1 MASAKIAVSLNKET
15 VERLDR
21 LVSAGVYPS
30 RSRRAIQEALEERLD
45 RLSRDRL
52 SKESAKLDPAYES
65 ALAEE
70 GMVSETEQ
78 WPEY

>member
-1 MASAKIAVSLNKET
+1 MPSAKIAISLNKDT
-15 VERLDR
+15 VEKLDR
-21 LVSAGVYPS
+21 LVVEGIYPS
-30 RSRRAIQEALEERLD
+30 RSRAIQEALEERLN

-52 SKESAKLDPAYES
+52 SRECAKLDPAYES

-70 GMVSETEQ
+70 GMVSEVEQ

>member
-1 MASAKIAVSLNKET
+1 VASAKIAVSLNKET
-15 VERLDR
+15 VDRLDR
-21 LVSAGVYPS
+21 LVNEGVYPS
-30 RSRRAIQEALEERLD
+30 RSRAVQEALEERLS

-52 SKESAKLDPAYES
+52 ARECAKLDPEFES

-70 GMVSETEQ
+70 GMSSEVDQ